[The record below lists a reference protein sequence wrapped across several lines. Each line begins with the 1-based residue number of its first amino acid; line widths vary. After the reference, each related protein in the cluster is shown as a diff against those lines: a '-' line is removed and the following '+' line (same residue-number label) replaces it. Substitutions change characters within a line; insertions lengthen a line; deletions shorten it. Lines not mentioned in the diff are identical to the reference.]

1 MNPEQ
6 WLRVK
11 RHFDDA
17 LDLLPGRRDEWA
29 ERLATEEPEV
39 RTQVEALVQSYVG
52 AAAFLEDPI
61 LVDPADLADAV
72 IGTPASASAVSLP
85 AGTRVGDFEIRREI
99 GRGGMGVVYLAH
111 DVHLA
116 RPVALKALPPLSDRL
131 LVHRF
136 RREAQAAAAVSHA
149 GIATVYAFLETTDG
163 NFIASEYIQGRTL
176 RQELQHGPLEPAR
189 AVRLAAEITR
199 ALCAAHDSLVVHRD
213 LKPENILLTTSG
225 AIKIIDFGIARIER
239 LDLPSLTITGLVQG
253 TPGYMA
259 PEQLVGGTVD
269 ARVDVYA
276 LGVILSEMLLGR
288 HPFERGTSTGSMPPQ
303 VQAITRR
310 CLESDP
316 ARRYRTTRDLLHDLE
331 RASLALEVSEGSASR
346 RAHQATTR
354 GPMFW
359 WQFHLGLTA
368 LIYWLMAVPA
378 WYARELIGGRTG
390 QALFFVTIGALLLA
404 SILRLHLW
412 FTSRTNP
419 KDLLSEAKHEQP
431 WILRADLV
439 FSAALIVSGVLVGE
453 NRMSLAVLLLAV
465 GTGAAVIALFIEP
478 ATARAALYERQAAG
492 IDAT

>member
-17 LDLLPGRRDEWA
+17 LDLPPGRRGEWA
-29 ERLATEEPEV
+29 ERLASEEPEV
-39 RTQVEALVQSYVG
+39 RTEVEALVRSYGG
-52 AAAFLEDPI
+52 AAAFLENPI
-61 LVDPADLADAV
+61 LVDPADFAEAV
-72 IGTPASASAVSLP
+72 IGEPLSASAVSLP
-85 AGTRVGDFEIRREI
+85 EGKRVGDFEIRREI

-116 RPVALKALPPLSDRL
+116 RPVALKALPPLSDRM

-176 RQELQHGPLEPAR
+176 REELQHGPLEPAR
-189 AVRLAAEITR
+189 AVRLAAEIAR

-213 LKPENILLTTSG
+213 LKPENILLTASG
-225 AIKIIDFGIARIER
+225 AIKIIDFGIARIDR
-239 LDLPSLTITGLVQG
+239 LDLPALTMPGLVQG

-259 PEQLVGGTVD
+259 PEQLVGGAVD

-276 LGVILSEMLLGR
+276 LGVILSEMLLGH
-288 HPFERGTSTGSMPPQ
+288 HPFERGSSNMPPQ
-303 VQAITRR
+303 VQVITRR

-316 ARRYRTTRDLLHDLE
+316 ARRYRTTRDLLHDLD
-331 RASLALEVSEGSASR
+331 RASLALEMSEGRASKSAGP
-346 RAHQATTR
+346 AVVR

-368 LIYWLMAVPA
+368 LIYWVMAVPT
-378 WYARELIGGRTG
+378 WYAREIIRGPLGRT
-390 QALFFVTIGALLLA
+390 LFFVALGTLLLA

-419 KDLLSEAKHEQP
+419 TELLSEAKREQP

-439 FSAALIVSGVLVGE
+439 FSVALIVSGVLVGE
-453 NRMSLAVLLLAV
+453 KRMSLAVLLLAV

-478 ATARAALYERQAAG
+478 ATARAALYERPAAG
-492 IDAT
+492 SDAA

>member
-11 RHFDDA
+11 RHFDEA
-17 LDLLPGRRDEWA
+17 LDLPPDRRDEWA
-29 ERLATEEPEV
+29 ARLAGEEPEV
-39 RTQVEALVQSYVG
+39 RTEVEALVQSYVG
-52 AAAFLEDPI
+52 SADFLEHPI
-61 LVDPADLADAV
+61 LVDPSDLADAG
-72 IGTPASASAVSLP
+72 IGEPASASAISLP
-85 AGTRVGDFEIRREI
+85 EGKRVGDFEIRREI

-116 RPVALKALPPLSDRL
+116 RPVALKALPPLSDRM

-176 RQELQHGPLEPAR
+176 REELRHGPLEPSR
-189 AVRLAAEITR
+189 AVRLAAEIAR

-213 LKPENILLTTSG
+213 LKPENILLTASG
-225 AIKIIDFGIARIER
+225 AIKIVDFGIARIER
-239 LDLPSLTITGLVQG
+239 LDLPALTIPGVVQG

-259 PEQLVGGTVD
+259 PEQLVGGVVD

-276 LGVILSEMLLGR
+276 LGVILSEMLLGH
-288 HPFERGTSTGSMPPQ
+288 HPFERANVSMPSQ
-303 VQAITRR
+303 VQVITRR
-310 CLESDP
+310 CLESNP
-316 ARRYRTTRDLLHDLE
+316 ARRYRTTRDLLHDLD
-331 RASLALEVSEGSASR
+331 RASLALDVPEGAASTSDR
-346 RAHQATTR
+346 PAAMR

-368 LIYWLMAVPA
+368 LIYWLMAAPA
-378 WYARELIGGRTG
+378 WYAREIISGRTG
-390 QALFFVTIGALLLA
+390 SALFFVTVATLLLA

-412 FTSRTNP
+412 FTARTNP

-439 FSAALIVSGVLVGE
+439 FSIALIASGVLVGE
-453 NRMSLAVLLLAV
+453 KVMSLAVLLLAV

-478 ATARAALYERQAAG
+478 ATFRAALHDQTAAG
-492 IDAT
+492 SGAA